1 MQILYPE
8 NGVIILEYTL
18 YLIAIVDDLPPE

>member
-18 YLIAIVDDLPPE
+18 HLITVIDDSPPE

>member
-18 YLIAIVDDLPPE
+18 ILITIVDDLPPE